1 MKVERKI
8 RTTFKGIKVTL
19 VVLVSSTHE
28 GVHRTQTE

>member
-8 RTTFKGIKVTL
+8 RTTFKGINVTL

-28 GVHRTQTE
+28 DIHRTKTE